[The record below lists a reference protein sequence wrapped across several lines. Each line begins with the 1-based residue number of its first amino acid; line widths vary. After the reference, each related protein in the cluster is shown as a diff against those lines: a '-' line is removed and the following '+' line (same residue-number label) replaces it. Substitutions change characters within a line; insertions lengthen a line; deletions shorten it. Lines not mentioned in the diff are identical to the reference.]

1 MGFMGIN
8 GDRPEGAADGQFCTR
23 RKCRRLRCGVLA
35 AVLAAGLCLSGCQ
48 GKNVETMAA
57 FAEKEGTEDGTGAAD
72 SVDGEFGMSNES
84 GAETTVDSDTTA
96 NPGANTGSVEDA
108 ATVKE
113 LNRVKVKGIY
123 VSGPMAGTAGMDNLI
138 ALVDRTE
145 LNALVID
152 VKNDDGY
159 LTCELDVP
167 LAEQIGSEKHYIK
180 DLPTLVQTCKEKN
193 IYLIARVVA
202 FKDPILAEKM
212 PEWSLHN
219 SDGSIFRDKSGLAW
233 VNPYR
238 KEVWEYLASVGEAA
252 IKAGFDEVQYDYVRF
267 STDSRMKQVDFGD
280 STKGRTKTEAIS
292 GFTLY
297 ASERIH
303 AAGGRISADVYGV
316 VIDSE
321 EDQQI
326 VGQNYVEMSRSLDA
340 ISPMIYPSHYG
351 PYNYQIPVPDAQPYD
366 TVLAAMQA
374 SKMVLAGLDPKTGKT
389 KQAMTNVSLMSVT
402 DDAHKLSSGHPK
414 ENAYADYANKMK
426 AMANDARKEAV
437 YTGRLATNANAKR
450 IYQSEVDSLNAKL
463 NLAALNAP
471 RERRAQVLA
480 NSEVKAKK
488 QANPE
493 LEKDKKALK
502 KVKQIAINKA
512 RIAVGASGKGTRI
525 NITDKEWEAIQSG
538 AVSDSKLTKILR
550 YADQDV
556 IRQKATPKSNG
567 ALSSAQVSRIK
578 ALAASGYTNAEIAEV
593 LGKSTSTVS
602 KYLNS

>member
-1 MGFMGIN
+1 MEFMGIK

-57 FAEKEGTEDGTGAAD
+57 FAKKEGAEDGTGAAD

-84 GAETTVDSDTTA
+84 GAETTVDGDTAA
-96 NPGANTGSVEDA
+96 NPGASTDSVEDA

-113 LNRVKVKGIY
+113 LNRAKVKGIY

-180 DLPTLVQTCKEKN
+180 DLPALVQTCKEKN

-374 SKMVLAGLDPKTGKT
+374 SKMVLAGLDPKTGK
-389 KQAMTNVSLMSVT
+389 KPVSADVSGN
-402 DDAHKLSSGHPK
+402 DAVDAAIVGGEAVSGNNAADAAADSQSTSGTTAVSGNDAVQNA
-414 ENAYADYANKMK
+414 ENAQAADGAQ
-426 AMANDARKEAV
+426 AAEDAAAKTFALSKEEIAQLDPTTGVQATVRPWLQDFTATWVKGHISYGPEEIRAQIQAV
-437 YTGRLATNANAKR
+437 YDAGYEEWILWNA
-450 IYQSEVDSLNAKL
+450 
-463 NLAALNAP
+463 
-471 RERRAQVLA
+471 A
-480 NSEVKAKK
+480 NRYTEGG
-488 QANPE
+488 
-493 LEKDKKALK
+493 L
-502 KVKQIAINKA
+502 
-512 RIAVGASGKGTRI
+512 
-525 NITDKEWEAIQSG
+525 
-538 AVSDSKLTKILR
+538 LT
-550 YADQDV
+550 QEEEE
-556 IRQKATPKSNG
+556 Q
-567 ALSSAQVSRIK
+567 
-578 ALAASGYTNAEIAEV
+578 
-593 LGKSTSTVS
+593 
-602 KYLNS
+602 

>member
-1 MGFMGIN
+1 MGFMGIK

-35 AVLAAGLCLSGCQ
+35 AVLAAGICLGGCQ

-57 FAEKEGTEDGTGAAD
+57 FAEKEGAEDGTGAAD
-72 SVDGEFGMSNES
+72 SADGEFGMSNES
-84 GAETTVDSDTTA
+84 GAETTVDGDTAA
-96 NPGANTGSVEDA
+96 NPGASTGSVEDA

-167 LAEQIGSEKHYIK
+167 LVEQIGSEKHYIK
-180 DLPTLVQTCKEKN
+180 DLPALVQTCKEKN

-303 AAGGRISADVYGV
+303 AAGGWISADVYGV

-374 SKMVLAGLDPKTGKT
+374 SKMVLAGLDPKTGK
-389 KQAMTNVSLMSVT
+389 KPVSADVSGN
-402 DDAHKLSSGHPK
+402 DAVDAAITGGEAVSGNNAADAAADSQSTSGTTAVSGNDAVQNA
-414 ENAYADYANKMK
+414 ENAQVADGAQ
-426 AMANDARKEAV
+426 AAEDAAAKTFALSKEEIAQLNPTTGVQATVRPWLQDFTATWVKGHISYGPEEIRAQIQAV
-437 YTGRLATNANAKR
+437 YDAGYEEWILWNA
-450 IYQSEVDSLNAKL
+450 
-463 NLAALNAP
+463 
-471 RERRAQVLA
+471 A
-480 NSEVKAKK
+480 NRYTEGG
-488 QANPE
+488 
-493 LEKDKKALK
+493 L
-502 KVKQIAINKA
+502 
-512 RIAVGASGKGTRI
+512 
-525 NITDKEWEAIQSG
+525 
-538 AVSDSKLTKILR
+538 LT
-550 YADQDV
+550 QEEEE
-556 IRQKATPKSNG
+556 Q
-567 ALSSAQVSRIK
+567 
-578 ALAASGYTNAEIAEV
+578 
-593 LGKSTSTVS
+593 
-602 KYLNS
+602 

>member
-1 MGFMGIN
+1 MGFMGIK
-8 GDRPEGAADGQFCTR
+8 GDRPEGAADGQFCTG

-48 GKNVETMAA
+48 GKDAETMAA
-57 FAEKEGTEDGTGAAD
+57 FAEKEGTEDGTEAAD
-72 SVDGEFGMSNES
+72 SADGEFGMSKES
-84 GAETTVDSDTTA
+84 GAETTVDGGTTA
-96 NPGANTGSVEDA
+96 ASDASTGSAADA
-108 ATVKE
+108 ATAKE
-113 LNRVKVKGIY
+113 QNRVKVKGIY

-138 ALVDRTE
+138 GLVDRTE

-180 DLPTLVQTCKEKN
+180 DLPALVQTCKEKN

-326 VGQNYVEMSRSLDA
+326 VGQNYMEMSRSLDA

-374 SKMVLAGLDPKTGKT
+374 SKMVLAGLDPKIGK
-389 KQAMTNVSLMSVT
+389 KPDPADVS
-402 DDAHKLSSGHPK
+402 G
-414 ENAYADYANKMK
+414 
-426 AMANDARKEAV
+426 NDAVDAAIAGGEAV
-437 YTGRLATNANAKR
+437 SGNNGADAQAAEDAAAGSQSTSGTTAVSCNDAAQDAKGAQAAKGAAANPPALSKEEIAQLDPTTGVQAAVRPWLQDFTATWVKGH
-450 IYQSEVDSLNAKL
+450 ISYGPE
-463 NLAALNAP
+463 
-471 RERRAQVLA
+471 EIRAQIQAVYDAGYEEWILWNAA
-480 NSEVKAKK
+480 NRYTEGG
-488 QANPE
+488 
-493 LEKDKKALK
+493 L
-502 KVKQIAINKA
+502 
-512 RIAVGASGKGTRI
+512 
-525 NITDKEWEAIQSG
+525 
-538 AVSDSKLTKILR
+538 LT
-550 YADQDV
+550 QEEEE
-556 IRQKATPKSNG
+556 Q
-567 ALSSAQVSRIK
+567 
-578 ALAASGYTNAEIAEV
+578 
-593 LGKSTSTVS
+593 
-602 KYLNS
+602 

>member
-1 MGFMGIN
+1 MEFMGIK
-8 GDRPEGAADGQFCTR
+8 GDRPEGAADGQFCIR

-57 FAEKEGTEDGTGAAD
+57 FAKKEGAEDGTGAAD

-84 GAETTVDSDTTA
+84 GAETTVDGDTAA
-96 NPGANTGSVEDA
+96 NPGASTDSVEDA

-180 DLPTLVQTCKEKN
+180 DLPALVQTCKEKN

-374 SKMVLAGLDPKTGKT
+374 SKMVLAGLDPKTGK
-389 KQAMTNVSLMSVT
+389 KPVSADVSGN
-402 DDAHKLSSGHPK
+402 DAVDAAIVGGEAVSGNNAADAAADSQSTSGTTAVSGNDAVQNA
-414 ENAYADYANKMK
+414 ENAQAADGAQ
-426 AMANDARKEAV
+426 AAEDAAAKTFALSKEEIAQLDPTTGVQATVRPWLQDFTATWVKGHISYGPEEIRAQIQAV
-437 YTGRLATNANAKR
+437 YDAGYEEWILWNA
-450 IYQSEVDSLNAKL
+450 
-463 NLAALNAP
+463 
-471 RERRAQVLA
+471 A
-480 NSEVKAKK
+480 NRYTEGG
-488 QANPE
+488 
-493 LEKDKKALK
+493 L
-502 KVKQIAINKA
+502 
-512 RIAVGASGKGTRI
+512 
-525 NITDKEWEAIQSG
+525 
-538 AVSDSKLTKILR
+538 LT
-550 YADQDV
+550 QEEEE
-556 IRQKATPKSNG
+556 Q
-567 ALSSAQVSRIK
+567 
-578 ALAASGYTNAEIAEV
+578 
-593 LGKSTSTVS
+593 
-602 KYLNS
+602 

>member
-1 MGFMGIN
+1 MGFMGIK

-72 SVDGEFGMSNES
+72 SVDGEFGMSDES
-84 GAETTVDSDTTA
+84 GAETTVDGDTTA
-96 NPGANTGSVEDA
+96 NPGASTGSVEDA
-108 ATVKE
+108 AAVKE

-180 DLPTLVQTCKEKN
+180 DLPALVQTCKEKN

-374 SKMVLAGLDPKTGKT
+374 SKMVLAGLDPKTGK
-389 KQAMTNVSLMSVT
+389 KPVSADVSGN
-402 DDAHKLSSGHPK
+402 DAVDAAIVGGEAVSGNNAADTAADSQSTSGTTAVSGNDAVQNA
-414 ENAYADYANKMK
+414 ENAQAADGAQ
-426 AMANDARKEAV
+426 AAEDAAAKTPALSKEEIAQLDPTTGVQATVRPWLQDFTATWVKGHISYGPEEIRAQIQAV
-437 YTGRLATNANAKR
+437 YDAGYEEWILWNAANR
-450 IYQSEVDSLNAKL
+450 YTEGGLLTQEEEV
-463 NLAALNAP
+463 
-471 RERRAQVLA
+471 Q
-480 NSEVKAKK
+480 
-488 QANPE
+488 
-493 LEKDKKALK
+493 
-502 KVKQIAINKA
+502 
-512 RIAVGASGKGTRI
+512 
-525 NITDKEWEAIQSG
+525 
-538 AVSDSKLTKILR
+538 
-550 YADQDV
+550 
-556 IRQKATPKSNG
+556 
-567 ALSSAQVSRIK
+567 
-578 ALAASGYTNAEIAEV
+578 
-593 LGKSTSTVS
+593 
-602 KYLNS
+602 

>member
-1 MGFMGIN
+1 MEFMGIK

-57 FAEKEGTEDGTGAAD
+57 FAEKEGAEDGTGAAD

-84 GAETTVDSDTTA
+84 GAETTVDGDTAA
-96 NPGANTGSVEDA
+96 NPGASTGSVEDA

-374 SKMVLAGLDPKTGKT
+374 SKMVLAGLDPKTGK
-389 KQAMTNVSLMSVT
+389 KPVSADV
-402 DDAHKLSSGHPK
+402 SG
-414 ENAYADYANKMK
+414 
-426 AMANDARKEAV
+426 NDAVDAAIVGGEAV
-437 YTGRLATNANAKR
+437 SGNNAADAAADSQSTSGTTAVSGNDAAQDAEDAQAADGAQAAADAQAAEDAAAKTFALSKEEIAQLDPTTGVQATVRPWLQDFTATWVKGH
-450 IYQSEVDSLNAKL
+450 ISYGPE
-463 NLAALNAP
+463 
-471 RERRAQVLA
+471 EIRAQIQAVYDAGYEEWILWNAA
-480 NSEVKAKK
+480 NRYTEGG
-488 QANPE
+488 
-493 LEKDKKALK
+493 L
-502 KVKQIAINKA
+502 
-512 RIAVGASGKGTRI
+512 
-525 NITDKEWEAIQSG
+525 
-538 AVSDSKLTKILR
+538 LT
-550 YADQDV
+550 QEEEE
-556 IRQKATPKSNG
+556 Q
-567 ALSSAQVSRIK
+567 
-578 ALAASGYTNAEIAEV
+578 
-593 LGKSTSTVS
+593 
-602 KYLNS
+602 

>member
-1 MGFMGIN
+1 MEFMGIK

-35 AVLAAGLCLSGCQ
+35 AVLAAGLCLGGCQ

-84 GAETTVDSDTTA
+84 GAETTVDGDTAA
-96 NPGANTGSVEDA
+96 NPGASTGSVEDA

-123 VSGPMAGTAGMDNLI
+123 VSGPMAGTAGMGNLI

-180 DLPTLVQTCKEKN
+180 DLPALVQTCKEKN

-374 SKMVLAGLDPKTGKT
+374 SKMVLAGLDPKTGK
-389 KQAMTNVSLMSVT
+389 KPVSADVSGN
-402 DDAHKLSSGHPK
+402 DAVDAAIVGGEAVSGNNAADTAADSQSTSGTPAVSGNDAVQNA
-414 ENAYADYANKMK
+414 ENAQAADGAQ
-426 AMANDARKEAV
+426 ATADAQAAEDAQAAKDAQTAKDAQAAKDAAAKTPALSKEEIAQLDPTTGVQATVRPWLQDFTATWVKGHISYGPEEIRAQIQAV
-437 YTGRLATNANAKR
+437 YDAGYEEWILWNA
-450 IYQSEVDSLNAKL
+450 
-463 NLAALNAP
+463 
-471 RERRAQVLA
+471 A
-480 NSEVKAKK
+480 NRYTEGG
-488 QANPE
+488 
-493 LEKDKKALK
+493 L
-502 KVKQIAINKA
+502 
-512 RIAVGASGKGTRI
+512 
-525 NITDKEWEAIQSG
+525 
-538 AVSDSKLTKILR
+538 LT
-550 YADQDV
+550 QEEEE
-556 IRQKATPKSNG
+556 Q
-567 ALSSAQVSRIK
+567 
-578 ALAASGYTNAEIAEV
+578 
-593 LGKSTSTVS
+593 
-602 KYLNS
+602 

>member
-1 MGFMGIN
+1 MGFMGIK

-84 GAETTVDSDTTA
+84 GAETTVDGDTAA
-96 NPGANTGSVEDA
+96 NPGASTGSVEDA

-167 LAEQIGSEKHYIK
+167 LVEQIGSEKHYIK
-180 DLPTLVQTCKEKN
+180 DLPALVQTCKEKN

-303 AAGGRISADVYGV
+303 AAGGQISADVYGV

-374 SKMVLAGLDPKTGKT
+374 SKMVLAGLDPKTGK
-389 KQAMTNVSLMSVT
+389 KPVSVDVSGNDAMDAAIVGGEAVSGNNAADTAADSQSTSGTTAVSGN
-402 DDAHKLSSGHPK
+402 DAAQDA
-414 ENAYADYANKMK
+414 ENAQAADGAQ
-426 AMANDARKEAV
+426 AAADAQAAEDAAAKTFALSKDEIAQLDPTTGVQATVRPWLQDFTATWVKGHISYGPEEIRAQIQAV
-437 YTGRLATNANAKR
+437 YDAGYEEWILWNA
-450 IYQSEVDSLNAKL
+450 
-463 NLAALNAP
+463 
-471 RERRAQVLA
+471 A
-480 NSEVKAKK
+480 NRYTEGG
-488 QANPE
+488 
-493 LEKDKKALK
+493 L
-502 KVKQIAINKA
+502 
-512 RIAVGASGKGTRI
+512 
-525 NITDKEWEAIQSG
+525 
-538 AVSDSKLTKILR
+538 LT
-550 YADQDV
+550 QEEEE
-556 IRQKATPKSNG
+556 Q
-567 ALSSAQVSRIK
+567 
-578 ALAASGYTNAEIAEV
+578 
-593 LGKSTSTVS
+593 
-602 KYLNS
+602 

>member
-1 MGFMGIN
+1 MGFMGIK

-57 FAEKEGTEDGTGAAD
+57 FAEKKGTEDGTGAAD
-72 SVDGEFGMSNES
+72 SVDGEFGMPNES
-84 GAETTVDSDTTA
+84 GAETTVDGDTAA
-96 NPGANTGSVEDA
+96 NPGASTGSVEDA

-123 VSGPMAGTAGMDNLI
+123 VSGPMAGT
-138 ALVDRTE
+138 LVDRTE

-167 LAEQIGSEKHYIK
+167 MVEQIGSEKHYIK
-180 DLPTLVQTCKEKN
+180 DLPALVQTCKEKN

-374 SKMVLAGLDPKTGKT
+374 SKMVLAGLDPKTGK
-389 KQAMTNVSLMSVT
+389 KPVSADV
-402 DDAHKLSSGHPK
+402 SG
-414 ENAYADYANKMK
+414 
-426 AMANDARKEAV
+426 NDAADAAADSQSTSGTTAVSGNDAAQDAEDAQVADGAQAAEDAAAKTFALSKEEIAQLDPTTGVQATVRPWLQDFTATWVKGHISYGPEEIRAQIQAV
-437 YTGRLATNANAKR
+437 YDAGYEEWILWNA
-450 IYQSEVDSLNAKL
+450 
-463 NLAALNAP
+463 
-471 RERRAQVLA
+471 A
-480 NSEVKAKK
+480 NRYTEGG
-488 QANPE
+488 
-493 LEKDKKALK
+493 L
-502 KVKQIAINKA
+502 
-512 RIAVGASGKGTRI
+512 
-525 NITDKEWEAIQSG
+525 
-538 AVSDSKLTKILR
+538 LT
-550 YADQDV
+550 QEEEE
-556 IRQKATPKSNG
+556 Q
-567 ALSSAQVSRIK
+567 
-578 ALAASGYTNAEIAEV
+578 
-593 LGKSTSTVS
+593 
-602 KYLNS
+602 

>member
-1 MGFMGIN
+1 MGFMGIK
-8 GDRPEGAADGQFCTR
+8 GDRPEGAADGQFCTG

-48 GKNVETMAA
+48 GKDVETMAA
-57 FAEKEGTEDGTGAAD
+57 FAQKEGTEDGTGAAD
-72 SVDGEFGMSNES
+72 SADGEFGMSNEP
-84 GAETTVDSDTTA
+84 GAGTAVDSDTTA
-96 NPGANTGSVEDA
+96 TSDTSTGSAADA
-108 ATVKE
+108 ATAKE
-113 LNRVKVKGIY
+113 QDRVKVKGIY

-180 DLPTLVQTCKEKN
+180 DLPALVQTCKEKN

-326 VGQNYVEMSRSLDA
+326 VGQNYMEMSRSLDA

-374 SKMVLAGLDPKTGKT
+374 SKMVLAGLDPKTGK
-389 KQAMTNVSLMSVT
+389 KPDPADVS
-402 DDAHKLSSGHPK
+402 G
-414 ENAYADYANKMK
+414 
-426 AMANDARKEAV
+426 NDAVDAAIVSGEAV
-437 YTGRLATNANAKR
+437 SGNDVADAQATEDAQAAEGAAADSQSTSGTTAVSGNDAAQDAKGAAAPPPALSKEEIAQLDTATGVQATVRPWLQDFTATWVKGH
-450 IYQSEVDSLNAKL
+450 ISYGPE
-463 NLAALNAP
+463 
-471 RERRAQVLA
+471 EIRAQIQAVYDAGYEEWILWNAA
-480 NSEVKAKK
+480 NRYTEGG
-488 QANPE
+488 
-493 LEKDKKALK
+493 L
-502 KVKQIAINKA
+502 
-512 RIAVGASGKGTRI
+512 
-525 NITDKEWEAIQSG
+525 
-538 AVSDSKLTKILR
+538 LT
-550 YADQDV
+550 QEEEE
-556 IRQKATPKSNG
+556 Q
-567 ALSSAQVSRIK
+567 
-578 ALAASGYTNAEIAEV
+578 
-593 LGKSTSTVS
+593 
-602 KYLNS
+602 

>member
-1 MGFMGIN
+1 MEFMGIK

-35 AVLAAGLCLSGCQ
+35 AVLAAGLCLGGCQ

-84 GAETTVDSDTTA
+84 EAETTVDGDTAA
-96 NPGANTGSVEDA
+96 NPGASTGSVEDA

-180 DLPTLVQTCKEKN
+180 DLPALVQTCKEKN

-374 SKMVLAGLDPKTGKT
+374 SKMVLAGLDPKTGK
-389 KQAMTNVSLMSVT
+389 KPVSADVSGN
-402 DDAHKLSSGHPK
+402 DAVDAAIVGGEAVSGNNAADAAADSQSTSGTTAVSGNDAVQNA
-414 ENAYADYANKMK
+414 ENAQAADGAQV
-426 AMANDARKEAV
+426 AEDAAAKTPALSKEEIAQLDPTTGVQATVRPWLQDFTATWVKGHISYGPEEIRAQIQAV
-437 YTGRLATNANAKR
+437 YDAGYEEWILWNA
-450 IYQSEVDSLNAKL
+450 
-463 NLAALNAP
+463 
-471 RERRAQVLA
+471 A
-480 NSEVKAKK
+480 NRYTEGG
-488 QANPE
+488 
-493 LEKDKKALK
+493 L
-502 KVKQIAINKA
+502 
-512 RIAVGASGKGTRI
+512 
-525 NITDKEWEAIQSG
+525 
-538 AVSDSKLTKILR
+538 LT
-550 YADQDV
+550 QEEEE
-556 IRQKATPKSNG
+556 Q
-567 ALSSAQVSRIK
+567 
-578 ALAASGYTNAEIAEV
+578 
-593 LGKSTSTVS
+593 
-602 KYLNS
+602 

>member
-1 MGFMGIN
+1 MEFMGIK

-84 GAETTVDSDTTA
+84 GAETTVDGDTAA
-96 NPGANTGSVEDA
+96 NPGASTGSVEDA

-180 DLPTLVQTCKEKN
+180 DLPALVQTCKEKN

-374 SKMVLAGLDPKTGKT
+374 SKMVLAGLDPKTGK
-389 KQAMTNVSLMSVT
+389 KPVSADV
-402 DDAHKLSSGHPK
+402 SG
-414 ENAYADYANKMK
+414 
-426 AMANDARKEAV
+426 NDAVDAAIVGGEAV
-437 YTGRLATNANAKR
+437 SGNNAADAAADSQSTSGTTAVSGNDAAQDAEDAQVADGAQAAEDAAAKTFALSKEEIAQLDPTTGVQATVRPWLQDFTATWVKGH
-450 IYQSEVDSLNAKL
+450 ISYGPE
-463 NLAALNAP
+463 
-471 RERRAQVLA
+471 EIRAQIQAVYDAGYEEWILWNAA
-480 NSEVKAKK
+480 NRYTEGG
-488 QANPE
+488 
-493 LEKDKKALK
+493 L
-502 KVKQIAINKA
+502 
-512 RIAVGASGKGTRI
+512 
-525 NITDKEWEAIQSG
+525 
-538 AVSDSKLTKILR
+538 LT
-550 YADQDV
+550 QEEEE
-556 IRQKATPKSNG
+556 Q
-567 ALSSAQVSRIK
+567 
-578 ALAASGYTNAEIAEV
+578 
-593 LGKSTSTVS
+593 
-602 KYLNS
+602 

>member
-1 MGFMGIN
+1 MGFMGIK

-23 RKCRRLRCGVLA
+23 CKCRRLRCGVLA

-84 GAETTVDSDTTA
+84 GAETTVDGDTAA
-96 NPGANTGSVEDA
+96 NSGASTGSVEDA

-180 DLPTLVQTCKEKN
+180 DLPALVQTCKEKN

-374 SKMVLAGLDPKTGKT
+374 SKMVLAGLDPKTGK
-389 KQAMTNVSLMSVT
+389 KPVSADVSGN
-402 DDAHKLSSGHPK
+402 DAVDAAIVGGKAVSGNNAADTAADSQSTSGTTAVSGNDAVQNA
-414 ENAYADYANKMK
+414 ENAQAADGAQ
-426 AMANDARKEAV
+426 AAEDAAAKTPALSKEEIAQLDPTTGVQATVRPWLQDFTATWVKGHISYGPEEIRAQIQAV
-437 YTGRLATNANAKR
+437 YDAGYEEWILWNA
-450 IYQSEVDSLNAKL
+450 
-463 NLAALNAP
+463 
-471 RERRAQVLA
+471 A
-480 NSEVKAKK
+480 NRYTEGG
-488 QANPE
+488 
-493 LEKDKKALK
+493 L
-502 KVKQIAINKA
+502 
-512 RIAVGASGKGTRI
+512 
-525 NITDKEWEAIQSG
+525 
-538 AVSDSKLTKILR
+538 LT
-550 YADQDV
+550 QEEEE
-556 IRQKATPKSNG
+556 Q
-567 ALSSAQVSRIK
+567 
-578 ALAASGYTNAEIAEV
+578 
-593 LGKSTSTVS
+593 
-602 KYLNS
+602 

>member
-1 MGFMGIN
+1 MEFMGIK

-84 GAETTVDSDTTA
+84 GAETTVDGDTAA
-96 NPGANTGSVEDA
+96 NPGASTGSVEDA

-180 DLPTLVQTCKEKN
+180 DLPALVQTCKEKN

-374 SKMVLAGLDPKTGKT
+374 SKMVLAGLDPKTGK
-389 KQAMTNVSLMSVT
+389 KPVSADVSGN
-402 DDAHKLSSGHPK
+402 DAVDAAIVGGEAVSGNNAADTAADSQSTSGTTAVSGNDAVQNA
-414 ENAYADYANKMK
+414 ENAQAADGAQV
-426 AMANDARKEAV
+426 AEDAAAKTPALSKEEIAQLDPTTGVQATVRPWLQDFTATWVKGHISYGPEEIRAQIQAV
-437 YTGRLATNANAKR
+437 YDAGYEEWILWNAANRYTEGGLLA
-450 IYQSEVDSLNAKL
+450 QEEEV
-463 NLAALNAP
+463 
-471 RERRAQVLA
+471 Q
-480 NSEVKAKK
+480 
-488 QANPE
+488 
-493 LEKDKKALK
+493 
-502 KVKQIAINKA
+502 
-512 RIAVGASGKGTRI
+512 
-525 NITDKEWEAIQSG
+525 
-538 AVSDSKLTKILR
+538 
-550 YADQDV
+550 
-556 IRQKATPKSNG
+556 
-567 ALSSAQVSRIK
+567 
-578 ALAASGYTNAEIAEV
+578 
-593 LGKSTSTVS
+593 
-602 KYLNS
+602 

>member
-1 MGFMGIN
+1 MGFMGIK
-8 GDRPEGAADGQFCTR
+8 GDRPEGAADGQFCIR

-84 GAETTVDSDTTA
+84 GAETTVDGDTAA
-96 NPGANTGSVEDA
+96 NPGASTGSVEDA

-180 DLPTLVQTCKEKN
+180 DLPALVQTCKEKN

-252 IKAGFDEVQYDYVRF
+252 ITAGFDEVQYDYVRF

-374 SKMVLAGLDPKTGKT
+374 SKMVLAGLDPKTGK
-389 KQAMTNVSLMSVT
+389 KPVSADV
-402 DDAHKLSSGHPK
+402 SG
-414 ENAYADYANKMK
+414 
-426 AMANDARKEAV
+426 NDAVDAAITGGEAV
-437 YTGRLATNANAKR
+437 SGNNAADAAADSQSTSGTTAVSGNDAAQDAKDAQAADGAQAAEDAAAKTFALSKEEIAQLDPTTGVQATVRPWLQDFTATWVKGH
-450 IYQSEVDSLNAKL
+450 ISYGPE
-463 NLAALNAP
+463 
-471 RERRAQVLA
+471 EIRAQIQAVYDAGYEEWILWNAA
-480 NSEVKAKK
+480 NRYTEGG
-488 QANPE
+488 
-493 LEKDKKALK
+493 L
-502 KVKQIAINKA
+502 
-512 RIAVGASGKGTRI
+512 
-525 NITDKEWEAIQSG
+525 
-538 AVSDSKLTKILR
+538 LT
-550 YADQDV
+550 QEEEE
-556 IRQKATPKSNG
+556 Q
-567 ALSSAQVSRIK
+567 
-578 ALAASGYTNAEIAEV
+578 
-593 LGKSTSTVS
+593 
-602 KYLNS
+602 

>member
-57 FAEKEGTEDGTGAAD
+57 FAEKEGAEDGTGAAD

-374 SKMVLAGLDPKTGKT
+374 SKMVLAGLDPKTGK
-389 KQAMTNVSLMSVT
+389 KPVSADV
-402 DDAHKLSSGHPK
+402 SG
-414 ENAYADYANKMK
+414 
-426 AMANDARKEAV
+426 NDAADAAADSQSTSGTTAVSGNDAAQDAEDAQAADGAQAAADAQAAEDAAAKTFALSKEEIAQLDPTTGVQATVRPWLQDFTATWVKGHISYGPEEIRAQIQAV
-437 YTGRLATNANAKR
+437 YDAGYEEWILWNA
-450 IYQSEVDSLNAKL
+450 
-463 NLAALNAP
+463 
-471 RERRAQVLA
+471 A
-480 NSEVKAKK
+480 NRYTEGG
-488 QANPE
+488 
-493 LEKDKKALK
+493 L
-502 KVKQIAINKA
+502 
-512 RIAVGASGKGTRI
+512 
-525 NITDKEWEAIQSG
+525 
-538 AVSDSKLTKILR
+538 LT
-550 YADQDV
+550 QEEE
-556 IRQKATPKSNG
+556 Q
-567 ALSSAQVSRIK
+567 
-578 ALAASGYTNAEIAEV
+578 
-593 LGKSTSTVS
+593 
-602 KYLNS
+602 

>member
-1 MGFMGIN
+1 MGFMGIK

-57 FAEKEGTEDGTGAAD
+57 FAKKEGAEDGTGAAD

-84 GAETTVDSDTTA
+84 GAETTVDGDTAA
-96 NPGANTGSVEDA
+96 NPGASTDSVEDA

-180 DLPTLVQTCKEKN
+180 DLPALVQTCKEKN

-374 SKMVLAGLDPKTGKT
+374 SKMVLAGLDPKTGK
-389 KQAMTNVSLMSVT
+389 KPVSADVSGN
-402 DDAHKLSSGHPK
+402 DAVDAAIVGGEAVSGNNAADAAADSQSTSGTTAVSGNDAAQDA
-414 ENAYADYANKMK
+414 ENAQAADGAQ
-426 AMANDARKEAV
+426 AAEDAAAKTFALSKEEIAQLDPTTGVQATVRPWLQDFTATWVKGHISYGPEEIRAQIQAV
-437 YTGRLATNANAKR
+437 YDAGYEEWILWNA
-450 IYQSEVDSLNAKL
+450 
-463 NLAALNAP
+463 
-471 RERRAQVLA
+471 A
-480 NSEVKAKK
+480 NRYTEGG
-488 QANPE
+488 
-493 LEKDKKALK
+493 L
-502 KVKQIAINKA
+502 
-512 RIAVGASGKGTRI
+512 
-525 NITDKEWEAIQSG
+525 
-538 AVSDSKLTKILR
+538 LT
-550 YADQDV
+550 QEEEE
-556 IRQKATPKSNG
+556 Q
-567 ALSSAQVSRIK
+567 
-578 ALAASGYTNAEIAEV
+578 
-593 LGKSTSTVS
+593 
-602 KYLNS
+602 

>member
-57 FAEKEGTEDGTGAAD
+57 FAEKEGAEDGTGAAD

-84 GAETTVDSDTTA
+84 GAETTVDGDTAA
-96 NPGANTGSVEDA
+96 NPGASTGSVEDA

-180 DLPTLVQTCKEKN
+180 DLPALVQTCKEKN

-374 SKMVLAGLDPKTGKT
+374 SKMVLAGLDLKTGK
-389 KQAMTNVSLMSVT
+389 KPVSADVSGN
-402 DDAHKLSSGHPK
+402 DAVDAAIVGGEAVSGNNAADAAADSQSTSGTPAVSGNDAVQNA
-414 ENAYADYANKMK
+414 ENAQAADGAQ
-426 AMANDARKEAV
+426 AAEDAAAKTFALSKEEIAQLDPTTGVQATVRPWLQDFTATWVKGHISYGPEEIRAQIQAV
-437 YTGRLATNANAKR
+437 YDAGYEEWILWNA
-450 IYQSEVDSLNAKL
+450 
-463 NLAALNAP
+463 
-471 RERRAQVLA
+471 A
-480 NSEVKAKK
+480 NRYTEGG
-488 QANPE
+488 
-493 LEKDKKALK
+493 L
-502 KVKQIAINKA
+502 
-512 RIAVGASGKGTRI
+512 
-525 NITDKEWEAIQSG
+525 
-538 AVSDSKLTKILR
+538 LT
-550 YADQDV
+550 QEEEE
-556 IRQKATPKSNG
+556 Q
-567 ALSSAQVSRIK
+567 
-578 ALAASGYTNAEIAEV
+578 
-593 LGKSTSTVS
+593 
-602 KYLNS
+602 

>member
-57 FAEKEGTEDGTGAAD
+57 FAEKEGAEDGTGAAD

-84 GAETTVDSDTTA
+84 EAETTVDGDTAA
-96 NPGANTGSVEDA
+96 NPGASTGSVEDA

-374 SKMVLAGLDPKTGKT
+374 SKMVLAGLDPKTGK
-389 KQAMTNVSLMSVT
+389 KPVSADV
-402 DDAHKLSSGHPK
+402 SG
-414 ENAYADYANKMK
+414 
-426 AMANDARKEAV
+426 NDAVDAAIAGGEAV
-437 YTGRLATNANAKR
+437 SGNNAADAAA
-450 IYQSEVDSLNAKL
+450 DS
-463 NLAALNAP
+463 
-471 RERRAQVLA
+471 
-480 NSEVKAKK
+480 
-488 QANPE
+488 
-493 LEKDKKALK
+493 
-502 KVKQIAINKA
+502 
-512 RIAVGASGKGTRI
+512 
-525 NITDKEWEAIQSG
+525 
-538 AVSDSKLTKILR
+538 
-550 YADQDV
+550 
-556 IRQKATPKSNG
+556 
-567 ALSSAQVSRIK
+567 
-578 ALAASGYTNAEIAEV
+578 
-593 LGKSTSTVS
+593 KSTSGTTAVSGNDAAQDAEDAQAADGAQAAADAQAAEDAAAKTFALSKEEIAQLDPTTGVQATVRPWLQDFTATWVKGHIS
-602 KYLNS
+602 YGPEEIRAQIQAVYDAGYEEWILWNAANRYTEGGLLTQEEEQ

>member
-1 MGFMGIN
+1 MEFMGIK

-35 AVLAAGLCLSGCQ
+35 AVLAAGLCLGGCQ

-84 GAETTVDSDTTA
+84 GAETTVDGDTAA
-96 NPGANTGSVEDA
+96 NPGASTGSVEDA

-180 DLPTLVQTCKEKN
+180 DLPALVQTCKEKN

-374 SKMVLAGLDPKTGKT
+374 SKMVLAGLDPKTGK
-389 KQAMTNVSLMSVT
+389 KPVSADVSGN
-402 DDAHKLSSGHPK
+402 DAVDAAIVGGEAVSGNNAADAAADSQSTSGTTAVSGNDAAQDA
-414 ENAYADYANKMK
+414 ENAQAAE
-426 AMANDARKEAV
+426 DAQAAKDAAAKTPALSKEEIAQLDPTTGVQATVRPWLQDFTATWVKGHISYGPEEIRAQIQAV
-437 YTGRLATNANAKR
+437 YDAGYEEWILWNAANR
-450 IYQSEVDSLNAKL
+450 YTEGGLLTQEEEV
-463 NLAALNAP
+463 
-471 RERRAQVLA
+471 Q
-480 NSEVKAKK
+480 
-488 QANPE
+488 
-493 LEKDKKALK
+493 
-502 KVKQIAINKA
+502 
-512 RIAVGASGKGTRI
+512 
-525 NITDKEWEAIQSG
+525 
-538 AVSDSKLTKILR
+538 
-550 YADQDV
+550 
-556 IRQKATPKSNG
+556 
-567 ALSSAQVSRIK
+567 
-578 ALAASGYTNAEIAEV
+578 
-593 LGKSTSTVS
+593 
-602 KYLNS
+602 

>member
-1 MGFMGIN
+1 MGFMGIK
-8 GDRPEGAADGQFCTR
+8 GDRPEGVADGQFCTR

-48 GKNVETMAA
+48 GQNVETMAA

-84 GAETTVDSDTTA
+84 GAETTVDGDTAA
-96 NPGANTGSVEDA
+96 NPGASTGSVEDA

-180 DLPTLVQTCKEKN
+180 DLPALVQTCKEKN

-374 SKMVLAGLDPKTGKT
+374 SKMVLAGLDPKTGK
-389 KQAMTNVSLMSVT
+389 KPVSADVSGN
-402 DDAHKLSSGHPK
+402 DAVDAAIVGGEAVSGNNAADAAADSQSTSGTTAVSGNDAAQDA
-414 ENAYADYANKMK
+414 ENAQAAK
-426 AMANDARKEAV
+426 DAKDAQAAKDAAAKTPALSKEEIAQLDPTTGVQATVRPWLQDFTATWVKGHISYGPEEIRAQIQAV
-437 YTGRLATNANAKR
+437 YDAGYEEWILWNA
-450 IYQSEVDSLNAKL
+450 
-463 NLAALNAP
+463 
-471 RERRAQVLA
+471 A
-480 NSEVKAKK
+480 NRYTEGG
-488 QANPE
+488 
-493 LEKDKKALK
+493 L
-502 KVKQIAINKA
+502 
-512 RIAVGASGKGTRI
+512 
-525 NITDKEWEAIQSG
+525 
-538 AVSDSKLTKILR
+538 LT
-550 YADQDV
+550 QEEEE
-556 IRQKATPKSNG
+556 Q
-567 ALSSAQVSRIK
+567 
-578 ALAASGYTNAEIAEV
+578 
-593 LGKSTSTVS
+593 
-602 KYLNS
+602 

>member
-1 MGFMGIN
+1 MEFMGIK

-57 FAEKEGTEDGTGAAD
+57 FAKKEGAEDGTGAAD

-84 GAETTVDSDTTA
+84 EAETTVDGDTTA
-96 NPGANTGSVEDA
+96 NPGASTGSVEDA

-180 DLPTLVQTCKEKN
+180 DLPALVQTCKEKN

-374 SKMVLAGLDPKTGKT
+374 SKMVLAGLDPKTGK
-389 KQAMTNVSLMSVT
+389 KPVSADV
-402 DDAHKLSSGHPK
+402 SG
-414 ENAYADYANKMK
+414 
-426 AMANDARKEAV
+426 NDAVDAAIVGGEAV
-437 YTGRLATNANAKR
+437 SGNNAADTAADSQSTSGTTAVSGNDAAQDAEDAQAADGAQATADAQAAKDAAAKTPALSREEIAQLDPTTGVQATVRPWLQDFTATWVKGH
-450 IYQSEVDSLNAKL
+450 ISYGPE
-463 NLAALNAP
+463 
-471 RERRAQVLA
+471 EIRAQIQAVYDAGYEEWILWNAA
-480 NSEVKAKK
+480 NRYTEGGLLTQEEEV
-488 QANPE
+488 Q
-493 LEKDKKALK
+493 
-502 KVKQIAINKA
+502 
-512 RIAVGASGKGTRI
+512 
-525 NITDKEWEAIQSG
+525 
-538 AVSDSKLTKILR
+538 
-550 YADQDV
+550 
-556 IRQKATPKSNG
+556 
-567 ALSSAQVSRIK
+567 
-578 ALAASGYTNAEIAEV
+578 
-593 LGKSTSTVS
+593 
-602 KYLNS
+602 

>member
-1 MGFMGIN
+1 MEFMGIK

-57 FAEKEGTEDGTGAAD
+57 FAKKEGAEDGTGAAD

-84 GAETTVDSDTTA
+84 GAETTVDGDTAA
-96 NPGANTGSVEDA
+96 NPGASTDSVEDA

-180 DLPTLVQTCKEKN
+180 DLPALVQTCKEKN

-202 FKDPILAEKM
+202 FKDPILAGKM

-219 SDGSIFRDKSGLAW
+219 SDGSVFRDKSGLAW

-374 SKMVLAGLDPKTGKT
+374 SKMVLAGLDPKTGK
-389 KQAMTNVSLMSVT
+389 KPVSADV
-402 DDAHKLSSGHPK
+402 SG
-414 ENAYADYANKMK
+414 
-426 AMANDARKEAV
+426 NDAVDAAIVGGEAV
-437 YTGRLATNANAKR
+437 SGNNAADAAADSQSTSGTTAVSGNDAAQDAEDAQAADGAQAAEDAAAKTFALSKEEIAQLDPTTGVQATVRPWLQDFTATWVKGH
-450 IYQSEVDSLNAKL
+450 ISYGPE
-463 NLAALNAP
+463 
-471 RERRAQVLA
+471 EIRAQIQAVYDAGYEEWILWNAA
-480 NSEVKAKK
+480 NRYTEGG
-488 QANPE
+488 
-493 LEKDKKALK
+493 L
-502 KVKQIAINKA
+502 
-512 RIAVGASGKGTRI
+512 
-525 NITDKEWEAIQSG
+525 
-538 AVSDSKLTKILR
+538 LT
-550 YADQDV
+550 QEEEE
-556 IRQKATPKSNG
+556 Q
-567 ALSSAQVSRIK
+567 
-578 ALAASGYTNAEIAEV
+578 
-593 LGKSTSTVS
+593 
-602 KYLNS
+602 

>member
-1 MGFMGIN
+1 MGFMGIK
-8 GDRPEGAADGQFCTR
+8 GDRPEGAADGQFCTG

-48 GKNVETMAA
+48 GKDAETMAA
-57 FAEKEGTEDGTGAAD
+57 FAEKEGAEDGTGAAD
-72 SVDGEFGMSNES
+72 SADGEFGMSNES
-84 GAETTVDSDTTA
+84 EAETTVDGGTTA
-96 NPGANTGSVEDA
+96 ASDASTGSAADA
-108 ATVKE
+108 ATVE
-113 LNRVKVKGIY
+113 EQNRVKVKGIY

-180 DLPTLVQTCKEKN
+180 DLPALVQTCKEKN

-326 VGQNYVEMSRSLDA
+326 VGQNYMEMSRSLDA

-374 SKMVLAGLDPKTGKT
+374 SKMVLAGLDPKTGK
-389 KQAMTNVSLMSVT
+389 KPDPADVS
-402 DDAHKLSSGHPK
+402 G
-414 ENAYADYANKMK
+414 
-426 AMANDARKEAV
+426 NDAVDAAIVGGEAV
-437 YTGRLATNANAKR
+437 SGNDAADAQATEGAQAAESAAADSQSTSGTAAVSGNDAAQNAEGAQAAKGAAAKPPALSKEEIAQLDPTTGVQATVRPWLQDFTATWVKGH
-450 IYQSEVDSLNAKL
+450 ISYGPE
-463 NLAALNAP
+463 
-471 RERRAQVLA
+471 EIRAQIQAVYDAGYEEWILWNAA
-480 NSEVKAKK
+480 NRYTEGG
-488 QANPE
+488 
-493 LEKDKKALK
+493 L
-502 KVKQIAINKA
+502 
-512 RIAVGASGKGTRI
+512 
-525 NITDKEWEAIQSG
+525 
-538 AVSDSKLTKILR
+538 LT
-550 YADQDV
+550 QEEEE
-556 IRQKATPKSNG
+556 Q
-567 ALSSAQVSRIK
+567 
-578 ALAASGYTNAEIAEV
+578 
-593 LGKSTSTVS
+593 
-602 KYLNS
+602 

>member
-1 MGFMGIN
+1 MGFMGIK
-8 GDRPEGAADGQFCTR
+8 GDRPEGVADGQFCTR

-84 GAETTVDSDTTA
+84 EAETTVDGDTAA
-96 NPGANTGSVEDA
+96 NPGASTGSVEDA

-167 LAEQIGSEKHYIK
+167 LVEQIGSEKHYIK
-180 DLPTLVQTCKEKN
+180 DLPALVQTCKEKN

-374 SKMVLAGLDPKTGKT
+374 SKMVLAGLDPKTGK
-389 KQAMTNVSLMSVT
+389 KPVSADVSGN
-402 DDAHKLSSGHPK
+402 DAVDAAIVGGEAVSGNNAADTAADSQSTSGTTAVSGNDAVQNA
-414 ENAYADYANKMK
+414 ENAQAADGAQ
-426 AMANDARKEAV
+426 ATADAQAAEDAQAAKDAQTAKDAQAAKDAAAKTPALSKEEIAQLDPTTGVQATVRPWLQDFTATWVKGHISYGPEEIRAQIQAV
-437 YTGRLATNANAKR
+437 YDAGYEEWILWNA
-450 IYQSEVDSLNAKL
+450 
-463 NLAALNAP
+463 
-471 RERRAQVLA
+471 A
-480 NSEVKAKK
+480 NRYTEGG
-488 QANPE
+488 
-493 LEKDKKALK
+493 L
-502 KVKQIAINKA
+502 
-512 RIAVGASGKGTRI
+512 
-525 NITDKEWEAIQSG
+525 
-538 AVSDSKLTKILR
+538 LT
-550 YADQDV
+550 QEEEE
-556 IRQKATPKSNG
+556 Q
-567 ALSSAQVSRIK
+567 
-578 ALAASGYTNAEIAEV
+578 
-593 LGKSTSTVS
+593 
-602 KYLNS
+602 

>member
-1 MGFMGIN
+1 MGFMGIK

-35 AVLAAGLCLSGCQ
+35 AVLAAGICLGGCQ

-57 FAEKEGTEDGTGAAD
+57 FAEKEGAEDGTGAAD
-72 SVDGEFGMSNES
+72 SADGEFGMSNES
-84 GAETTVDSDTTA
+84 GAETTVDGDTAA
-96 NPGANTGSVEDA
+96 NPGASTGSVEDA

-180 DLPTLVQTCKEKN
+180 DLPALVQTCKEKN

-374 SKMVLAGLDPKTGKT
+374 SKMVLAGLDPKTGK
-389 KQAMTNVSLMSVT
+389 KPVSADV
-402 DDAHKLSSGHPK
+402 SG
-414 ENAYADYANKMK
+414 
-426 AMANDARKEAV
+426 NDAVDAAIAGGEAV
-437 YTGRLATNANAKR
+437 SGNNAADAAA
-450 IYQSEVDSLNAKL
+450 DS
-463 NLAALNAP
+463 
-471 RERRAQVLA
+471 
-480 NSEVKAKK
+480 
-488 QANPE
+488 
-493 LEKDKKALK
+493 
-502 KVKQIAINKA
+502 
-512 RIAVGASGKGTRI
+512 
-525 NITDKEWEAIQSG
+525 
-538 AVSDSKLTKILR
+538 
-550 YADQDV
+550 
-556 IRQKATPKSNG
+556 
-567 ALSSAQVSRIK
+567 
-578 ALAASGYTNAEIAEV
+578 
-593 LGKSTSTVS
+593 KSTSGTTAVSGNDAAQDAEDAQAADGAQAAADAQAAEDAAAKTFALSKEEIAQLDPTTGVQATVRPWLQDFTATWVKGHIS
-602 KYLNS
+602 YGPEEIRAQIQAVYDAGYEEWILWNAANRYTEGGLLTQEEEQ

>member
-1 MGFMGIN
+1 MEFMGIK

-72 SVDGEFGMSNES
+72 SVDGGMSNES
-84 GAETTVDSDTTA
+84 GAETTVDGDTAA
-96 NPGANTGSVEDA
+96 NPGASTGSVEDA

-180 DLPTLVQTCKEKN
+180 DLPALVQTCKEKN

-374 SKMVLAGLDPKTGKT
+374 SKMVLAGLDPKTGK
-389 KQAMTNVSLMSVT
+389 KPVSADV
-402 DDAHKLSSGHPK
+402 SG
-414 ENAYADYANKMK
+414 
-426 AMANDARKEAV
+426 NDAVDAAIVGGEAV
-437 YTGRLATNANAKR
+437 SGNNAADAAADSQSTSGTTVVSGNDAAQDSEDAQAADGAQATADAQAAEDAAAKTFALSKEEIAQLDPTTGVQATVRPWLQDFTATWVKGH
-450 IYQSEVDSLNAKL
+450 ISYGPE
-463 NLAALNAP
+463 
-471 RERRAQVLA
+471 EIRAQIQAVYDAGYEEWILWNAA
-480 NSEVKAKK
+480 NRYTEGGLLTQEEEV
-488 QANPE
+488 Q
-493 LEKDKKALK
+493 
-502 KVKQIAINKA
+502 
-512 RIAVGASGKGTRI
+512 
-525 NITDKEWEAIQSG
+525 
-538 AVSDSKLTKILR
+538 
-550 YADQDV
+550 
-556 IRQKATPKSNG
+556 
-567 ALSSAQVSRIK
+567 
-578 ALAASGYTNAEIAEV
+578 
-593 LGKSTSTVS
+593 
-602 KYLNS
+602 

>member
-1 MGFMGIN
+1 MGFMGIK

-57 FAEKEGTEDGTGAAD
+57 FAEKEGTED
-72 SVDGEFGMSNES
+72 
-84 GAETTVDSDTTA
+84 DTAA
-96 NPGANTGSVEDA
+96 NPGASTGSVEDA

-167 LAEQIGSEKHYIK
+167 LVEQIGSEKHYIK
-180 DLPTLVQTCKEKN
+180 DLPALVQTCKEKN

-252 IKAGFDEVQYDYVRF
+252 IKAGFDEIQYDYVRF

-374 SKMVLAGLDPKTGKT
+374 SKMVLAGLDPKTGK
-389 KQAMTNVSLMSVT
+389 KPVSV
-402 DDAHKLSSGHPK
+402 DVSG
-414 ENAYADYANKMK
+414 
-426 AMANDARKEAV
+426 NDAMDAAIVGGEAV
-437 YTGRLATNANAKR
+437 SGNNAADAAADSQSTSGTTAVSGNDAAQDAEDAQAADGAQAAADAQAAEDAAAKTFALSKDEIAQLDPTTGVQATVRPWLQDFTATWVMGH
-450 IYQSEVDSLNAKL
+450 ISYGPE
-463 NLAALNAP
+463 
-471 RERRAQVLA
+471 EIRAQIQAVYDAGYEEWILWNAA
-480 NSEVKAKK
+480 NRYTEGG
-488 QANPE
+488 
-493 LEKDKKALK
+493 L
-502 KVKQIAINKA
+502 
-512 RIAVGASGKGTRI
+512 
-525 NITDKEWEAIQSG
+525 
-538 AVSDSKLTKILR
+538 LT
-550 YADQDV
+550 QEEEE
-556 IRQKATPKSNG
+556 Q
-567 ALSSAQVSRIK
+567 
-578 ALAASGYTNAEIAEV
+578 
-593 LGKSTSTVS
+593 
-602 KYLNS
+602 

>member
-1 MGFMGIN
+1 MEFMGIK

-84 GAETTVDSDTTA
+84 GAETTVDGDTTA
-96 NPGANTGSVEDA
+96 NPGASTGSVEDA

-180 DLPTLVQTCKEKN
+180 DLPALVQTCKEKN

-219 SDGSIFRDKSGLAW
+219 SDGSVFRDKSGLAW

-374 SKMVLAGLDPKTGKT
+374 SKMVLAGLDLKTGK
-389 KQAMTNVSLMSVT
+389 KPVSADVSGN
-402 DDAHKLSSGHPK
+402 DAVDAAIVGGEAVSGNNAADTAADSQSTSGTTAVSGNDAVQNA
-414 ENAYADYANKMK
+414 ENAQAADGAQ
-426 AMANDARKEAV
+426 AAEDAAAKTPALSKEEIAQLDPTTGVQATVRPWLQDFTATWVKGHISYGPEEIRAQIQAV
-437 YTGRLATNANAKR
+437 YDAGYEEWILWNAANR
-450 IYQSEVDSLNAKL
+450 YTEGGLLTQEEEV
-463 NLAALNAP
+463 
-471 RERRAQVLA
+471 Q
-480 NSEVKAKK
+480 
-488 QANPE
+488 
-493 LEKDKKALK
+493 
-502 KVKQIAINKA
+502 
-512 RIAVGASGKGTRI
+512 
-525 NITDKEWEAIQSG
+525 
-538 AVSDSKLTKILR
+538 
-550 YADQDV
+550 
-556 IRQKATPKSNG
+556 
-567 ALSSAQVSRIK
+567 
-578 ALAASGYTNAEIAEV
+578 
-593 LGKSTSTVS
+593 
-602 KYLNS
+602 

>member
-1 MGFMGIN
+1 MGFMGIK

-84 GAETTVDSDTTA
+84 EAETTVDGDTAA
-96 NPGANTGSVEDA
+96 NPGASTGSVEDA

-167 LAEQIGSEKHYIK
+167 LVEQIGSEKHYIK
-180 DLPTLVQTCKEKN
+180 DLPALVQTCKEKN

-374 SKMVLAGLDPKTGKT
+374 SKMVLAGLDPKTGK
-389 KQAMTNVSLMSVT
+389 KPVSADV
-402 DDAHKLSSGHPK
+402 SG
-414 ENAYADYANKMK
+414 
-426 AMANDARKEAV
+426 NDAVDAAIVGGEAV
-437 YTGRLATNANAKR
+437 SGNNAADAAADSQSTSGTTAVSGNDAAQDAEDAQAAKDPQAAKGAQAAEDAAAKTPALSKEEIAQLDPTTGVQATVRPWLQDFTATWVKGH
-450 IYQSEVDSLNAKL
+450 ISYGPE
-463 NLAALNAP
+463 
-471 RERRAQVLA
+471 EIRAQIQAVYDAGYEEWILWNAA
-480 NSEVKAKK
+480 NRYTEGGLLTQEEEV
-488 QANPE
+488 Q
-493 LEKDKKALK
+493 
-502 KVKQIAINKA
+502 
-512 RIAVGASGKGTRI
+512 
-525 NITDKEWEAIQSG
+525 
-538 AVSDSKLTKILR
+538 
-550 YADQDV
+550 
-556 IRQKATPKSNG
+556 
-567 ALSSAQVSRIK
+567 
-578 ALAASGYTNAEIAEV
+578 
-593 LGKSTSTVS
+593 
-602 KYLNS
+602 

>member
-1 MGFMGIN
+1 MEFMGIK

-84 GAETTVDSDTTA
+84 GAETTVDGDTAA
-96 NPGANTGSVEDA
+96 NPGASTGSVEDA

-180 DLPTLVQTCKEKN
+180 DLPALVQTCKEKN

-374 SKMVLAGLDPKTGKT
+374 SKMVLAGLDPKTGK
-389 KQAMTNVSLMSVT
+389 KPVSADV
-402 DDAHKLSSGHPK
+402 SG
-414 ENAYADYANKMK
+414 
-426 AMANDARKEAV
+426 NDAVDVEIVGGEAV
-437 YTGRLATNANAKR
+437 SGNNAADAAADSQSTSGTTVVSGNDAAQDSEDAQAADGAQATADAQAAKGAQAAEDAAAKTFALSKEEIAQLDPTTGVQATVRPWLQDFTATWVKGH
-450 IYQSEVDSLNAKL
+450 ISYGPE
-463 NLAALNAP
+463 
-471 RERRAQVLA
+471 EIRAQIQAVYDAGYEEWILWNAA
-480 NSEVKAKK
+480 NRYTEGG
-488 QANPE
+488 
-493 LEKDKKALK
+493 L
-502 KVKQIAINKA
+502 
-512 RIAVGASGKGTRI
+512 
-525 NITDKEWEAIQSG
+525 
-538 AVSDSKLTKILR
+538 LT
-550 YADQDV
+550 QEEE
-556 IRQKATPKSNG
+556 Q
-567 ALSSAQVSRIK
+567 
-578 ALAASGYTNAEIAEV
+578 
-593 LGKSTSTVS
+593 
-602 KYLNS
+602 

>member
-1 MGFMGIN
+1 MEFMGIK

-35 AVLAAGLCLSGCQ
+35 AVLAAGLCLGGCQ

-84 GAETTVDSDTTA
+84 GAETTVDGDTAA
-96 NPGANTGSVEDA
+96 NPGASTGSVEDA

-180 DLPTLVQTCKEKN
+180 DLPALVQTCKEKN

-374 SKMVLAGLDPKTGKT
+374 SKMVLAGLDPKTGK
-389 KQAMTNVSLMSVT
+389 KPVSADVSGN
-402 DDAHKLSSGHPK
+402 DAVDAAIVGGEAVSGNNAADTAADSQSTSGTTAVSGNDAVQNA
-414 ENAYADYANKMK
+414 ENAQAADGAQAAK
-426 AMANDARKEAV
+426 DAAAKIPALSKEEIAQLDPTTGVQATVRPWLQDFTATWVKGHISYGPEEIRAQIQAV
-437 YTGRLATNANAKR
+437 YDAGYEEWILWNAANR
-450 IYQSEVDSLNAKL
+450 YTEGGLLTQEEEV
-463 NLAALNAP
+463 
-471 RERRAQVLA
+471 Q
-480 NSEVKAKK
+480 
-488 QANPE
+488 
-493 LEKDKKALK
+493 
-502 KVKQIAINKA
+502 
-512 RIAVGASGKGTRI
+512 
-525 NITDKEWEAIQSG
+525 
-538 AVSDSKLTKILR
+538 
-550 YADQDV
+550 
-556 IRQKATPKSNG
+556 
-567 ALSSAQVSRIK
+567 
-578 ALAASGYTNAEIAEV
+578 
-593 LGKSTSTVS
+593 
-602 KYLNS
+602 

>member
-1 MGFMGIN
+1 MEFMGIK

-35 AVLAAGLCLSGCQ
+35 AVLAAGLCLGGCQ

-84 GAETTVDSDTTA
+84 GAETTVDGDTTA
-96 NPGANTGSVEDA
+96 NPGASTGSVEDA
-108 ATVKE
+108 AAVKE

-180 DLPTLVQTCKEKN
+180 DLPALVQTCKEKN

-202 FKDPILAEKM
+202 FKDPILAGKM

-219 SDGSIFRDKSGLAW
+219 SDGSVFRDKSGLAW

-303 AAGGRISADVYGV
+303 AAAGRISAHVYGV

-374 SKMVLAGLDPKTGKT
+374 SKMVLAGLDPKTGK
-389 KQAMTNVSLMSVT
+389 KPVSADVSGN
-402 DDAHKLSSGHPK
+402 DAVDAAIVGGEAVSGNNAADSAADSQRPSGTTAVSGNDAVQNA
-414 ENAYADYANKMK
+414 ENAQAADGAQ
-426 AMANDARKEAV
+426 AAEDAAAKTPALSKEEIAQLDPTTGVQATVRPWLQDFTATWVKGHISYGPEEIRAQIQAV
-437 YTGRLATNANAKR
+437 YDAGYEEWILWNAANR
-450 IYQSEVDSLNAKL
+450 YTEGGLLTQEEEV
-463 NLAALNAP
+463 
-471 RERRAQVLA
+471 Q
-480 NSEVKAKK
+480 
-488 QANPE
+488 
-493 LEKDKKALK
+493 
-502 KVKQIAINKA
+502 
-512 RIAVGASGKGTRI
+512 
-525 NITDKEWEAIQSG
+525 
-538 AVSDSKLTKILR
+538 
-550 YADQDV
+550 
-556 IRQKATPKSNG
+556 
-567 ALSSAQVSRIK
+567 
-578 ALAASGYTNAEIAEV
+578 
-593 LGKSTSTVS
+593 
-602 KYLNS
+602 

>member
-1 MGFMGIN
+1 MEFMGIK

-84 GAETTVDSDTTA
+84 GAETTVDGDTTA
-96 NPGANTGSVEDA
+96 NPGASTGSVEDA
-108 ATVKE
+108 AAVKE
-113 LNRVKVKGIY
+113 LNRGKVKGIY

-180 DLPTLVQTCKEKN
+180 DLPALVQTCKEKN

-202 FKDPILAEKM
+202 FKDPILAGKM

-219 SDGSIFRDKSGLAW
+219 SDGSVFRDKSGLAW

-374 SKMVLAGLDPKTGKT
+374 SKMVLAGLDPKTGK
-389 KQAMTNVSLMSVT
+389 KPVSADVSGN
-402 DDAHKLSSGHPK
+402 DAVDAAIVGGEAVSGNNAADTAADSQSTSGTTAVSGNDAVQNA
-414 ENAYADYANKMK
+414 ENAQAADGAQ
-426 AMANDARKEAV
+426 AAEDAAAKTPALSKEEIAQLDPTTGVQATVRPWLQDFTATWVKGHISYGPEEIRAQIQAV
-437 YTGRLATNANAKR
+437 YDAGYEEWILWNAANR
-450 IYQSEVDSLNAKL
+450 YTEGGLLTQEEEV
-463 NLAALNAP
+463 
-471 RERRAQVLA
+471 Q
-480 NSEVKAKK
+480 
-488 QANPE
+488 
-493 LEKDKKALK
+493 
-502 KVKQIAINKA
+502 
-512 RIAVGASGKGTRI
+512 
-525 NITDKEWEAIQSG
+525 
-538 AVSDSKLTKILR
+538 
-550 YADQDV
+550 
-556 IRQKATPKSNG
+556 
-567 ALSSAQVSRIK
+567 
-578 ALAASGYTNAEIAEV
+578 
-593 LGKSTSTVS
+593 
-602 KYLNS
+602 

>member
-1 MGFMGIN
+1 MEFMGIK

-35 AVLAAGLCLSGCQ
+35 AVLAAGLCLGGCQ

-84 GAETTVDSDTTA
+84 GAETTVDGDTAA
-96 NPGANTGSVEDA
+96 NPGASTGSVEDA
-108 ATVKE
+108 AAVKE

-180 DLPTLVQTCKEKN
+180 DLPALVQTCKEKN

-374 SKMVLAGLDPKTGKT
+374 SKMVLAGLDPKTGK
-389 KQAMTNVSLMSVT
+389 KPVSADVSGNNAV
-402 DDAHKLSSGHPK
+402 DAAIVGGEAVSGN
-414 ENAYADYANKMK
+414 NAADA
-426 AMANDARKEAV
+426 AADSQSTSGTTAVSGNDAAQDAEDAQAADGAQATADAQAAKGAQAAEDAAAKTFALSKEEIAQLDPTTGVQATVRPWLQDFTATWVKGHISYGPEEIRAQIQAV
-437 YTGRLATNANAKR
+437 YDAGYEEWILWNA
-450 IYQSEVDSLNAKL
+450 
-463 NLAALNAP
+463 
-471 RERRAQVLA
+471 A
-480 NSEVKAKK
+480 NRYTEGG
-488 QANPE
+488 
-493 LEKDKKALK
+493 L
-502 KVKQIAINKA
+502 
-512 RIAVGASGKGTRI
+512 
-525 NITDKEWEAIQSG
+525 
-538 AVSDSKLTKILR
+538 LT
-550 YADQDV
+550 QEEEE
-556 IRQKATPKSNG
+556 Q
-567 ALSSAQVSRIK
+567 
-578 ALAASGYTNAEIAEV
+578 
-593 LGKSTSTVS
+593 
-602 KYLNS
+602 

>member
-1 MGFMGIN
+1 MEFMGIK

-23 RKCRRLRCGVLA
+23 RKCRRLRYGVLA

-84 GAETTVDSDTTA
+84 GAETTVDGDTAA
-96 NPGANTGSVEDA
+96 NPGASTGSVEDA

-123 VSGPMAGTAGMDNLI
+123 VSGPMAGTVGMDNLI

-180 DLPTLVQTCKEKN
+180 DLPALVQTCKEKN

-374 SKMVLAGLDPKTGKT
+374 SKMVLAGLDPKTGK
-389 KQAMTNVSLMSVT
+389 KPVSADV
-402 DDAHKLSSGHPK
+402 SG
-414 ENAYADYANKMK
+414 
-426 AMANDARKEAV
+426 NDAVDAAIVGGEAV
-437 YTGRLATNANAKR
+437 SGNNAADAAADSQSTSGTTAVSGNDAAQDAEDAQAAKDAQAAEDAAAKTPALSKEEIAQLDPTTGVQATVRPWLQDFTATWVKGH
-450 IYQSEVDSLNAKL
+450 ISYGPE
-463 NLAALNAP
+463 
-471 RERRAQVLA
+471 EIRAQIQAVYDAGYEEWILWNAA
-480 NSEVKAKK
+480 NRYTEGG
-488 QANPE
+488 
-493 LEKDKKALK
+493 L
-502 KVKQIAINKA
+502 
-512 RIAVGASGKGTRI
+512 
-525 NITDKEWEAIQSG
+525 
-538 AVSDSKLTKILR
+538 LT
-550 YADQDV
+550 QEEEE
-556 IRQKATPKSNG
+556 Q
-567 ALSSAQVSRIK
+567 
-578 ALAASGYTNAEIAEV
+578 
-593 LGKSTSTVS
+593 
-602 KYLNS
+602 

>member
-1 MGFMGIN
+1 MEFMGIK

-57 FAEKEGTEDGTGAAD
+57 FAKKEGAEDGTGAAD

-84 GAETTVDSDTTA
+84 GAETTVDGDTAA
-96 NPGANTGSVEDA
+96 NPGASTDSVEDA

-180 DLPTLVQTCKEKN
+180 DLPALVQTCKEKN

-374 SKMVLAGLDPKTGKT
+374 SKMVLAGLDPKTGK
-389 KQAMTNVSLMSVT
+389 KPVSADVSGN
-402 DDAHKLSSGHPK
+402 DAVDAAIVGGEAVSGNNAADAAADSQSTSGTTAVSGNDAVQNA
-414 ENAYADYANKMK
+414 ENAQAADGAQ
-426 AMANDARKEAV
+426 AAEDAAAKTFALSKEEIAQLDPTTGGQATVRPWLQDFTATWVKGHISYGPEEIRAQIQAV
-437 YTGRLATNANAKR
+437 YDAGYEEWILWNA
-450 IYQSEVDSLNAKL
+450 
-463 NLAALNAP
+463 
-471 RERRAQVLA
+471 A
-480 NSEVKAKK
+480 NRYTEGG
-488 QANPE
+488 
-493 LEKDKKALK
+493 L
-502 KVKQIAINKA
+502 
-512 RIAVGASGKGTRI
+512 
-525 NITDKEWEAIQSG
+525 
-538 AVSDSKLTKILR
+538 LT
-550 YADQDV
+550 QEEEE
-556 IRQKATPKSNG
+556 Q
-567 ALSSAQVSRIK
+567 
-578 ALAASGYTNAEIAEV
+578 
-593 LGKSTSTVS
+593 
-602 KYLNS
+602 

>member
-1 MGFMGIN
+1 MGFMGIK

-57 FAEKEGTEDGTGAAD
+57 FAEKEGTEGDTGAAD

-84 GAETTVDSDTTA
+84 GAETTVDGDTAA
-96 NPGANTGSVEDA
+96 NPGASTGSVEDA

-167 LAEQIGSEKHYIK
+167 MVEQIGSEKHYIK
-180 DLPTLVQTCKEKN
+180 DLPALVQTCKEKN

-374 SKMVLAGLDPKTGKT
+374 SKMVLAGLDPKTGK
-389 KQAMTNVSLMSVT
+389 KPVSADV
-402 DDAHKLSSGHPK
+402 SG
-414 ENAYADYANKMK
+414 
-426 AMANDARKEAV
+426 NDAADAAITGGEAV
-437 YTGRLATNANAKR
+437 SGNNAADTAADSQSTSGTTAVSGNDAAQDAEDAQVADGAQAAEDAAAKTFALSKEEIAQLDPTTGVQATVRPWLQDFTATWVKGH
-450 IYQSEVDSLNAKL
+450 ISYGPE
-463 NLAALNAP
+463 
-471 RERRAQVLA
+471 EIRAQIQAVYDAGYEEWILWNAA
-480 NSEVKAKK
+480 NRYTEGG
-488 QANPE
+488 
-493 LEKDKKALK
+493 L
-502 KVKQIAINKA
+502 
-512 RIAVGASGKGTRI
+512 
-525 NITDKEWEAIQSG
+525 
-538 AVSDSKLTKILR
+538 LT
-550 YADQDV
+550 QEEEE
-556 IRQKATPKSNG
+556 Q
-567 ALSSAQVSRIK
+567 
-578 ALAASGYTNAEIAEV
+578 
-593 LGKSTSTVS
+593 
-602 KYLNS
+602 

>member
-84 GAETTVDSDTTA
+84 EAETTVDGDTAA
-96 NPGANTGSVEDA
+96 NPGASTGSVEDA

-180 DLPTLVQTCKEKN
+180 DLPALVQTCKEKN

-374 SKMVLAGLDPKTGKT
+374 SKMVLAGLDPKTGK
-389 KQAMTNVSLMSVT
+389 KPVSADV
-402 DDAHKLSSGHPK
+402 SG
-414 ENAYADYANKMK
+414 
-426 AMANDARKEAV
+426 NDAVDAAIAGGEAV
-437 YTGRLATNANAKR
+437 SGNNAADAAA
-450 IYQSEVDSLNAKL
+450 DS
-463 NLAALNAP
+463 
-471 RERRAQVLA
+471 
-480 NSEVKAKK
+480 
-488 QANPE
+488 
-493 LEKDKKALK
+493 
-502 KVKQIAINKA
+502 
-512 RIAVGASGKGTRI
+512 
-525 NITDKEWEAIQSG
+525 
-538 AVSDSKLTKILR
+538 
-550 YADQDV
+550 
-556 IRQKATPKSNG
+556 
-567 ALSSAQVSRIK
+567 
-578 ALAASGYTNAEIAEV
+578 
-593 LGKSTSTVS
+593 KSTSGTTAVSGNDAAQDAEDAQAADGAQAAADAQAAEDAAVKTPALSKEEIAQLDPTTGVQATVRPWLQDFTATWVKGHIS
-602 KYLNS
+602 YGPEEIRAQIQAVYDAGYEEWILWNAANRYTEGGLLTQEEEEQ